1 MILSVNRGPNVVFG
15 NSKKKSVHNL
25 QKWGNVE
32 TSKACNLP
40 PPKFSKRQFSPTAP
54 HESTMS
60 QESLLAG
67 IGELGVARSASEL
80 DAAARELDQEMAEHA
95 AGGAGAGAIVPAA
108 AVAATCAMQASV
120 AAAVAAKDDDATGA
134 NDSSNGSSS
143 DDDDDELEQ
152 ARAAFEAEV
161 KAVTQVG
168 KNAGVVVKKK
178 AAEYYVESSS
188 YLLAH
193 NKTILD
199 CKSSADA
206 KTIHKKDVVA
216 VVTSLKSTVAVYGE
230 SDWANTQE
238 SMPESEE
245 DNDYLEQK
253 SLKELTT
260 MQVEKT
266 LELQDVEDK
275 IATGAVVTVFKEFA
289 RVAKKEPN
297 ASELKALSS
306 KVKSESEKPFFKNLD
321 TVGHELMIK
330 VHQAAIE
337 EATLPSVATTLSD
350 EIDAI
355 RAAKA
360 KVKAMKE
367 EAKEEKEIQ
376 KLLAKKRETQSSPS
390 PNNKRRK

>member
-1 MILSVNRGPNVVFG
+1 
-15 NSKKKSVHNL
+15 
-25 QKWGNVE
+25 
-32 TSKACNLP
+32 
-40 PPKFSKRQFSPTAP
+40 
-54 HESTMS
+54 MS
-60 QESLLAG
+60 QDSLLAG
-67 IGELGVARSASEL
+67 IGELDVARSASEL
-80 DAAARELDQEMAEHA
+80 VAAARELDQEMADHDA
-95 AGGAGAGAIVPAA
+95 RGAGAGTIVPAEA
-108 AVAATCAMQASV
+108 AAATCAMQASV
-120 AAAVAAKDDDATGA
+120 AAAAAAKDDDATGA

-143 DDDDDELEQ
+143 DEDDDELEA

-178 AAEYYVESSS
+178 AAEYYVDSSS

-199 CKSSADA
+199 CKSSAAA

-216 VVTSLKSTVAVYGE
+216 VVASLKSTVAVYGE

-238 SMPESEE
+238 SMPESE
-245 DNDYLEQK
+245 DDDYLEQK

-260 MQVEKT
+260 MQLEKT
-266 LELQDVEDK
+266 LELQDVNDK

-337 EATLPSVATTLSD
+337 EATLPTVATTLSD

-367 EAKEEKEIQ
+367 DAKEEAAFQ
-376 KLLAKKRETQSSPS
+376 KLLAKKRDTQSSPS
-390 PNNKRRK
+390 PNKRRK